1 MQTSSRSQAL
11 LAAFAG
17 FLGSPV
23 EFFKSLDM
31 GLAGIVPAPT
41 GGQVKTR
48 CRVPHSHCAER
59 LNSGIPHGV
68 SGAKLARK
76 ALAGRITLRG

>member
-1 MQTSSRSQAL
+1 MQTSSRTQAL

-23 EFFKSLDM
+23 EFFKPLDM
-31 GLAGIVPAPT
+31 GLAGIVPAPP

-48 CRVPHSHCAER
+48 CRVPHSNRSTR
-59 LNSGIPHGV
+59 LHAGIPHGY

-76 ALAGRITLRG
+76 AMAGRITLRG